1 MQPSPYTP
9 GEIARSVPG
18 RGDLL
23 AEFEERLS
31 VLVDLQRLVGR
42 IHVAHGERGIGKTS
56 LLRAYQRRA
65 EERGALCIWVTAGEK
80 SGLISQIVKA
90 IRSATSNWPRATAAA
105 IAKHLDKVTVSMGVP
120 GVVSMTTTADPT
132 PEASELEAR
141 ELEEILRELTKHRDR
156 VPALILFIDE
166 IQSADADGIRTLA
179 YAWQHLQAEAPD
191 LPAAV
196 YAAGLPN
203 APEQIAAAVTFSE
216 RFAYRPLEMLST
228 GAQVAALSDPAAE
241 LGVTWTPEAL
251 EHASEL
257 AAGYPYSVQLYGDAT
272 WTAAG
277 RPDRGATI
285 ATEHVDQAR
294 SNVDRDMNALFAAR
308 WSNTTAAEKKFLVAL
323 AWLQEGTDG
332 VERATLAGAQGMSS
346 TGISTIRSQLL
357 EKGLIHTEG
366 RGRVRITIP
375 GFVQYIREQEDDPH
389 QEKTKERRRR

>member
-18 RGDLL
+18 RGDLI

-31 VLVDLQRLVGR
+31 VLIDLQRLVGR

-65 EERGALCIWVTAGEK
+65 EQRGALCIWVTAGEK
-80 SGLISQIVKA
+80 SGLVSQIVKA
-90 IRSATSNWPRATAAA
+90 IRRATSSWPRAAAA
-105 IAKHLDKVTVSMGVP
+105 GIARHLDKVTISVGVP
-120 GVVSMTTTADPT
+120 GVASLTTTTGAAAEP
-132 PEASELEAR
+132 SEVEAR
-141 ELEEILRELTKHRDR
+141 ELEEILRTLAKHRDR
-156 VPALILFIDE
+156 VPALILFVDE

-179 YAWQHLQAEAPD
+179 YAWQHLQAESPD

-228 GAQVAALSDPAAE
+228 GAQVAALSDPASD
-241 LGVTWTPEAL
+241 LGVSWSPEAL
-251 EHASEL
+251 ERASEL

-277 RPDRGATI
+277 RPDPGGSVTI
-285 ATEHVDQAR
+285 GHVDQAR
-294 SNVDRDMNALFAAR
+294 NNVDRDMRALFAAR
-308 WSNTTAAEKKFLVAL
+308 WSSTTAAERKFLGAL

-332 VERATLAGAQGMSS
+332 VERSRLAGAQGLSS
-346 TGISTIRSQLL
+346 TGISTVRSQLL
-357 EKGLIHTEG
+357 EKGLVHTEG
-366 RGRVRITIP
+366 RGRLRITIP
-375 GFVQYIREQEDDPH
+375 GFVEFIREQEENPH
-389 QEKTKERRRR
+389 SSQE